1 MEKKFEQIES
11 DIIRVAFVGP
21 ECTGK
26 TTLSK
31 TLAEDFQTKWV
42 PEFMRTYLQK
52 KWDEKRETCTWDDL
66 EPIALGQ
73 ISSENKLIQE
83 ANKIIFCDTNL
94 LELMIYSY
102 IYYGKC
108 STEIE
113 KYALEN
119 HYDVVFLTDIDVPWQ
134 ADDLRDKPNERE
146 FMFTQFKQMLD
157 KQNIKYVIITG
168 DLEKRLKTIKEV
180 VNKILKNNG

>member
-1 MEKKFEQIES
+1 MEKKFEQIKSE
-11 DIIRVAFVGP
+11 IIRVAFVGP

-26 TTLSK
+26 TTLSQ
-31 TLAEDFQTKWV
+31 TLANDFQTEWV

-73 ISSENKLIQE
+73 ILTENELIQK

-102 IYYGKC
+102 IYYEKC
-108 STEIE
+108 PAQIE
-113 KYALEN
+113 KYAIEN
-119 HYDVVFLTDIDVPWQ
+119 HYDIIFLTNIDVPWQ

-146 FMFTQFKQMLD
+146 FMFSKFKQMLD
-157 KQNIKYVIITG
+157 EHNIKYVVITG
-168 DLEKRLKTIKEV
+168 NLEERLKTVKEV
-180 VNKILKNNG
+180 VYKILKNND